1 MHHFQSFHWIPMG
14 CMAYILLHPDAVYLD
29 EAQVGGRCCESEID
43 RPGEN
48 STVS

>member
-1 MHHFQSFHWIPMG
+1 MHHFQSFDWIPM
-14 CMAYILLHPDAVYLD
+14 ASILQHPDAACLD
-29 EAQVGGRCCESEID
+29 KARVGCRCYESEID